1 MRYAACPPRSVST
14 RCREVLCPGRA
25 SRSTTSGSLTVPDQR
40 KSRKADRSKENN
52 VDRANAGYNIKTE
65 KSRELIE
72 RLGRSIPGG
81 NTRSLAYFAP
91 YPLAISRGSG
101 CRIWDVDGN
110 EFVDLL
116 NNYTA
121 TVHGHAVPAINE
133 AMSKQAALGTV
144 FPAPAEAQAELAER
158 IVDRVASVEKVRFA
172 NSGTEAVMMAV
183 RAARAFTGREKIIK
197 AEGGYHGMWEQVPVS
212 WPQDDLPGRRTATPE
227 GVRELVRL
235 VDYNNVA
242 GLEAAMDGEGES
254 VAAII
259 LEPVTGTGVLTGE
272 PDYFAAAR
280 RLADEHGALLICDEV
295 ITLRLSTGGYQ
306 EVLGVLPDLTTMG
319 KIIGGGLPVGAFGGR
334 EDVMSVFDPRLP
346 DHLHHSG
353 TFNGNLMTMAA
364 GRVALDLLTQGE
376 IERINALGER
386 LAEGLRRTLA
396 ERPDLHGVVNN
407 CGSLLHVNFGT
418 EGEVRKYSDLNTDNT
433 EAARFH
439 LAALDEGVYFAP
451 RGFMNTSTAMDERVV
466 DDVLE
471 ACSRALERVSALLD
485 LTRVGGSG

>member
-1 MRYAACPPRSVST
+1 
-14 RCREVLCPGRA
+14 
-25 SRSTTSGSLTVPDQR
+25 
-40 KSRKADRSKENN
+40 
-52 VDRANAGYNIKTE
+52 VDATNAGYNIKTE
-65 KSRELIE
+65 RTQGLIT
-72 RLGRSIPGG
+72 RLGRSIPGA
-81 NTRSLAYFAP
+81 NTRTLAYFPP
-91 YPLAISRGSG
+91 YPLAISHGSG

-133 AMSKQAALGTV
+133 AMTRQAALGTV

-183 RAARAFTGREKIIK
+183 RAARAFTGRAKIIK

-334 EDVMSVFDPRLP
+334 EDVMSIFDPRLP

-364 GRVALDLLTQGE
+364 GRVALDLLTQDE
-376 IERINALGER
+376 IQRLNALGER
-386 LAEGLRRTLA
+386 LTDGLRQLFA
-396 ERPDLHGVVNN
+396 QKEELGAVVLN
-407 CGSLLHVNFGT
+407 CGSLVHLNFET
-418 EGEVRKYSDLNTDNT
+418 QGEVRTYSDLNLDSPVM
-433 EAARFH
+433 AAFH

-451 RGFMNTSTAMDERVV
+451 RCFMNTSTAMDEQVI

-471 ACSRALERVSALLD
+471 ACSRAMARVVRLFG
-485 LTRVGGSG
+485 LTSSSR

>member
-1 MRYAACPPRSVST
+1 MPETSKCYN
-14 RCREVLCPGRA
+14 L
-25 SRSTTSGSLTVPDQR
+25 TT
-40 KSRKADRSKENN
+40 A
-52 VDRANAGYNIKTE
+52 

-72 RLGRSIPGG
+72 RLSRSIPGG
-81 NTRSLAYFAP
+81 NTRSLAYFPP
-91 YPLAISRGSG
+91 YPLAISHGSG
-101 CRIWDVDGN
+101 CRVWDVDGN

-212 WPQDDLPGRRTATPE
+212 RPQDTLSERRTATPE
-227 GVRELVRL
+227 GVAALVRM
-235 VDYNNVA
+235 VDYNDVA
-242 GLEAAMDGEGES
+242 GLEAAMEEDGEDI
-254 VAAII
+254 AAII
-259 LEPVTGTGVLTGE
+259 LEPVTGTGVLTGTPE
-272 PDYFAAAR
+272 YFAAAR
-280 RLADEHGALLICDEV
+280 RLAYEHGALLICDEV
-295 ITLRLSTGGYQ
+295 ITLRLAVGGYQ
-306 EVLGVLPDLTTMG
+306 EVLGVRPDLTTMG

-334 EDVMSVFDPRLP
+334 EEVMSVFDPRLP

-364 GRVALDLLTQGE
+364 GCVALDLLARDK
-376 IERINALGER
+376 IERLNVLGER
-386 LAEGLRRTLA
+386 LANGLREIFSQTKELRAAVL
-396 ERPDLHGVVNN
+396 N
-407 CGSLLHVNFGT
+407 CGSLVHVNFET
-418 EGEVRKYSDLNTDNT
+418 EGEVRNYSDLNLDSPVM
-433 EAARFH
+433 AAFH
-439 LAALDEGVYFAP
+439 LAALDEGAYFAP
-451 RGFMNTSTAMDERVV
+451 RCFMNTSTAMDEQII

-471 ACSRALERVSALLD
+471 ACSRARARVAGLLD
-485 LTRVGGSG
+485 LTKSGG

>member
-1 MRYAACPPRSVST
+1 M
-14 RCREVLCPGRA
+14 
-25 SRSTTSGSLTVPDQR
+25 
-40 KSRKADRSKENN
+40 
-52 VDRANAGYNIKTE
+52 DRANAGYNITTD

-81 NTRSLAYFAP
+81 STRSLAYFAP

-121 TVHGHAVPAINE
+121 TVHGHAVPSITE

-144 FPAPAEAQAELAER
+144 FPAPGEPQAELAER
-158 IVDRVASVEKVRFA
+158 IVGRVASVEKVRFA

-197 AEGGYHGMWEQVPVS
+197 AEGGYHGMWEQVPVA
-212 WPQDDLPGRRTATPE
+212 WTQDPPAATPP
-227 GVRELVRL
+227 GVGALVRL
-235 VDYNNVA
+235 VDYNDVE
-242 GLEAAMDGEGES
+242 GLEAAMEEEGGD

-259 LEPVTGTGVLTGE
+259 LEPVTGTGVLTGTPE
-272 PDYFAAAR
+272 YFAAAR

-295 ITLRLSTGGYQ
+295 ITLRLSAGGFQ
-306 EVLGVLPDLTTMG
+306 EPLGVRPDLTTMG

-334 EDVMSVFDPRLP
+334 EEVMSVFDPRLP
-346 DHLHHSG
+346 NHLHHSG

-364 GRVALDLLTQGE
+364 GRVALDLLTQPE

-386 LAEGLRRTLA
+386 LAEGLRRMFA
-396 ERPDLHGVVNN
+396 EREELGCVVTNR
-407 CGSLLHVNFGT
+407 GSMVHVNFET
-418 EGEVRKYSDLNTDNT
+418 DGEVRRYSDLNLDSPVM
-433 EAARFH
+433 AAFH

-451 RGFMNTSTAMDERVV
+451 RCFMNTSTAMDEQVV
-466 DDVLE
+466 DDVLG
-471 ACSRALERVSALLD
+471 ACSRAMARVAGLLD
-485 LTRVGGSG
+485 LTK

>member
-1 MRYAACPPRSVST
+1 MPETSKCYN
-14 RCREVLCPGRA
+14 L
-25 SRSTTSGSLTVPDQR
+25 TT
-40 KSRKADRSKENN
+40 A
-52 VDRANAGYNIKTE
+52 

-72 RLGRSIPGG
+72 RLSRSIPGG
-81 NTRSLAYFAP
+81 NTRSLAYFPP
-91 YPLAISRGSG
+91 YPLAISHGSG
-101 CRIWDVDGN
+101 CRVWDVDGN

-212 WPQDDLPGRRTATPE
+212 RPQDTLSERRTATPE
-227 GVRELVRL
+227 GVAALVRM
-235 VDYNNVA
+235 VDYNDVA
-242 GLEAAMDGEGES
+242 GLEAAMEEDGEDI
-254 VAAII
+254 AAII
-259 LEPVTGTGVLTGE
+259 LEPVTGTGVLTGTPE
-272 PDYFAAAR
+272 YFAAAR
-280 RLADEHGALLICDEV
+280 RLAYEHGALLICDEV
-295 ITLRLSTGGYQ
+295 ITLRLAVGGYQ
-306 EVLGVLPDLTTMG
+306 EVLGVRPDLTTMG

-334 EDVMSVFDPRLP
+334 EEVMSVFDPRLP

-364 GRVALDLLTQGE
+364 GCVALDLLTRDK
-376 IERINALGER
+376 IERLNVLGER
-386 LAEGLRRTLA
+386 LANGLREIFSQTKELRAAVL
-396 ERPDLHGVVNN
+396 N
-407 CGSLLHVNFGT
+407 CGSLVHVNFET
-418 EGEVRKYSDLNTDNT
+418 EGEVRNYSDLNLDSPVM
-433 EAARFH
+433 AAFH
-439 LAALDEGVYFAP
+439 LAALDEGAYFAP
-451 RGFMNTSTAMDERVV
+451 RCFMNTSTAMDEQII

-471 ACSRALERVSALLD
+471 ACSRARARVAGLLD
-485 LTRVGGSG
+485 LTKSGG

>member
-1 MRYAACPPRSVST
+1 M
-14 RCREVLCPGRA
+14 
-25 SRSTTSGSLTVPDQR
+25 PDAY
-40 KSRKADRSKENN
+40 KIN
-52 VDRANAGYNIKTE
+52 TE

-72 RLGRSIPGG
+72 RLSRTIPGG
-81 NTRSLAYFAP
+81 NTRSLAHFPP
-91 YPLAISRGSG
+91 YPLAISHGSG

-158 IVDRVASVEKVRFA
+158 LVDRVASVEKVRFA

-212 WPQDDLPGRRTATPE
+212 HQDTSSGRRTATPKA
-227 GVRELVRL
+227 VRELVRL
-235 VDYNNVA
+235 VDYNDIA
-242 GLEAAMDGEGES
+242 GLEAAMEDEGES

-259 LEPVTGTGVLTGE
+259 LEPVTGTGVLTGTPE
-272 PDYFAAAR
+272 YFAAAR

-295 ITLRLSTGGYQ
+295 ITLRLAFRGYQ
-306 EVLGVLPDLTTMG
+306 EVLGVSPDLTTMG
-319 KIIGGGLPVGAFGGR
+319 KVIGGGLPVGAFGGR
-334 EDVMSVFDPRLP
+334 EEVMSLFDPRLP

-364 GRVALDLLTQGE
+364 GRAALDLLTQDE
-376 IERINALGER
+376 IERLNALGDR
-386 LAEGLRRTLA
+386 LADGLRRLFA
-396 ERPDLHGVVNN
+396 QREELGADVLN
-407 CGSLLHVNFGT
+407 CGSLVHITFET
-418 EGEVRKYSDLNTDNT
+418 EGQVRTYSDLNLDSPVM
-433 EAARFH
+433 AAFH

-451 RGFMNTSTAMDERVV
+451 RCFMNTSTAMDEQVI

-471 ACSRALERVSALLD
+471 ACSRAMGRVVGLLD
-485 LTRVGGSG
+485 SSRSGG

>member
-1 MRYAACPPRSVST
+1 
-14 RCREVLCPGRA
+14 
-25 SRSTTSGSLTVPDQR
+25 
-40 KSRKADRSKENN
+40 

-133 AMSKQAALGTV
+133 AMSNQAALGTV
-144 FPAPAEAQAELAER
+144 FPAPGEPQAELAER
-158 IVDRVASVEKVRFA
+158 IVGRVASVEKVRFA

-197 AEGGYHGMWEQVPVS
+197 AEGGYHGMWEQVPVA
-212 WPQDDLPGRRTATPE
+212 WPQDPPGATPP
-227 GVRELVRL
+227 GVGALVRL
-235 VDYNNVA
+235 VDYNDVE
-242 GLEAAMDGEGES
+242 GLEAAMEEEGGD

-259 LEPVTGTGVLTGE
+259 LEPVTGTGVLTGTPE
-272 PDYFAAAR
+272 YFAAAR

-295 ITLRLSTGGYQ
+295 ITLRLGVGGFQ
-306 EVLGVLPDLTTMG
+306 EVLGVRPDLTTMG
-319 KIIGGGLPVGAFGGR
+319 KIIGGGLSVGAFGGR
-334 EDVMSVFDPRLP
+334 ADVMEVFDPRSP
-346 DHLHHSG
+346 SHLHHSG
-353 TFNGNLMTMAA
+353 TFNGNLMTMVA
-364 GRVALDLLTQGE
+364 GCVTLDLLTQRE

-386 LAEGLRRTLA
+386 LAEGLRRLLA
-396 ERPDLHGVVNN
+396 ENQDLHGVVNN

-418 EGEVRKYSDLNTDNT
+418 EGEVRKFSDLNLDSPV
-433 EAARFH
+433 AARFH

-451 RGFMNTSTAMDERVV
+451 RCFMNTSTAMDEQVV
-466 DDVLE
+466 DDVLG
-471 ACSRALERVSALLD
+471 ACSRAMERVIGHPD
-485 LTRVGGSG
+485 TTRSSG